1 MQEGEIIFNGASSI
15 DDMNLKLEEYPV
27 IPLLNRRTE
36 DVSIDC
42 RDGVLHYDLKSY
54 DNRQVTFK
62 FILNSNDYEID
73 IGRIDKWLSDIKD
86 NRLFIDN
93 TGLCFDVVRIIKGDT
108 QKSFKSIGA
117 IPVTFEFEPYKYDP
131 DSITLNDVNNI
142 YNPGDFDS
150 LPIITLV
157 GTGDISITINDE
169 KFIVK
174 NSKDKSIIDCKN
186 LRCYL
191 PSDNSDLKFQGNFPT
206 LMPGDNIISS
216 TATSFSITYR
226 NRYR

>member
-36 DVSIDC
+36 DVHIDC

-62 FILNSNDYEID
+62 FILNSNDYETD
-73 IGRIDKWLSDIKD
+73 FANIDKWLSVIQD
-86 NRLFIDN
+86 NRLFIDS

-108 QKSFKSIGA
+108 QKNFKTMGS

-131 DSITLNDVNNI
+131 NSITLNNVNNI

-150 LPIITLV
+150 LPIITLN
-157 GTGDISITINDE
+157 GTGDISITINEE

-174 NSKDKSIIDCKN
+174 DSKNKSIIDSKK
-186 LRCYL
+186 LRCYS
-191 PSDNSDLKFQGNFPT
+191 PSSNSDLKFQGDFPT
-206 LMPGDNIISS
+206 LIPGDNIISS